1 MQIVAFI
8 SGKGGVGKSTL
19 ASNVAVG
26 LSVRGK
32 RVLVIDLDPQ
42 NIQRLHMGMDPD
54 EIAGLAREGIS
65 DSSVFD
71 SPFGVRFIPFGR
83 LQDGELVEF
92 EHHLRQHPDWVKS
105 GIAALDPDAYDFVL
119 IDTPP
124 GATNYLQQ
132 ALHAAHRALV
142 VLLADAASF
151 ATVSRIMDLIDT
163 HTLHNPDFA
172 GRHIVLNQMPLRS
185 KLSHQ
190 VRNTLIAH
198 YGNLVVPVSI
208 RRDVG
213 VPQALAFERP
223 VLQYEPSCAASQGLQ
238 AVADWL
244 IDCTEDT

>member
-1 MQIVAFI
+1 MEIVTFI

-19 ASNVAVG
+19 TCNVAVG
-26 LSVRGK
+26 LSARGK

-42 NIQRLHMGMDPD
+42 NIQRLHLGMDPE
-54 EIAGLAREGIS
+54 EIAGLAREGIN
-65 DSSVFD
+65 DDAVFD

-92 EHHLRQHPDWVKS
+92 EQQLRLHPDWVKN
-105 GIAALDPDAYDFVL
+105 GIANLDPGAYDFVL

-124 GATNYLQQ
+124 GATTYLQQ

-151 ATVSRIMDLIDT
+151 ATVARILALVAT
-163 HTLHNPDFA
+163 HTRNNEAFIEQ
-172 GRHIVLNQMPLRS
+172 HIVLNQMPLRS

-190 VRNTLIAH
+190 VRKSLIEH
-198 YGNLVVPVSI
+198 YGSMVVPVSV
-208 RRDVG
+208 RRDPG

-223 VLQYEPSCAASQGLQ
+223 VLQYEPTCPASQAIQ
-238 AVADWL
+238 ALADWL
-244 IDCTEDT
+244 IDSSEAS